1 MIKRK
6 DGSVSQ
12 RGLWDN
18 IRANK
23 GSGKKPTKQMLQ
35 QEKKIKM
42 KKAQKGDT
50 LKLGNYN
57 IDTSG
62 YSAGKK
68 VFPYTAPNPRTTVSK
83 KSTPATRT
91 GNMGRVDLEKLMKWE
106 SKKSPKNK
114 LGGKTLKKK

>member
-42 KKAQKGDT
+42 KKAQHGEQFGK
-50 LKLGNYN
+50 YN
-57 IDTSG
+57 IDTTG
-62 YSAGKK
+62 YAAGKQ
-68 VFPYTAPNPRTTVSK
+68 VFPYTAPNPRISK
-83 KSTPATRT
+83 SQPATRT
-91 GNMGRVDLEKLMKWE
+91 GKMGRVDLEKIMKWE
-106 SKKSPKNK
+106 KKKAPKNK